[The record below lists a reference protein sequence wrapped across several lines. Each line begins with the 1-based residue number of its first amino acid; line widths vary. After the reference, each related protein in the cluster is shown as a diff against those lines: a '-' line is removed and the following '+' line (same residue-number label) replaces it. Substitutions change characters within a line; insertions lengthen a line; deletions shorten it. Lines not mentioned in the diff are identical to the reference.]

1 MTLRGAVSVLGRF
14 PALAGVDLD
23 VDRSEVLLVSGP
35 NGAGKSTLLRLCA
48 GLANLAQGEATI
60 LGFPLPRRRREVRR
74 RVGYL
79 GHANGL
85 YPELTVAENVR
96 FWSRSVGAPTGD
108 VAAALDRVEVA
119 SRLHDL
125 AVAHLS
131 AGQRRRAA
139 LACLV
144 VRRPEIWLL
153 DEPHTGLDAAAR
165 DLLDALVREAVA
177 GGATA
182 LVASHEHERSS
193 SLATR
198 EVQLVG
204 GVVTWSRKPNS
215 DERPN
220 EHPDERP
227 NTHPVDTGQADG
239 APIAVGGGAP
249 HVP

>member
-1 MTLRGAVSVLGRF
+1 AVSVLGRF

-23 VDRSEVLLVSGP
+23 VARSEIVLVSGP

-48 GLANLAQGEATI
+48 GLVNLARGEASI
-60 LGFPLPRRRREVRR
+60 LGYPLPQRRREVRR

-96 FWSRSVGAPTGD
+96 FWSRTAGAGGD
-108 VAAALDRVEVA
+108 DAAAALQRVEVA
-119 SRLHDL
+119 TRLHDL

-131 AGQRRRAA
+131 AGQRRRTA
-139 LACLV
+139 LACLI

-165 DLLDALVREAVA
+165 DLLDGLVHEAVA

-182 LVASHEHERSS
+182 LVASHEHERSQQ
-193 SLATR
+193 LATR

-204 GVVTWSRKPNS
+204 GMVTWSRPALGPMAGPGG
-215 DERPN
+215 EAPAG
-220 EHPDERP
+220 P
-227 NTHPVDTGQADG
+227 GQALDAVVAAGHEG
-239 APIAVGGGAP
+239 AGR
-249 HVP
+249 VP